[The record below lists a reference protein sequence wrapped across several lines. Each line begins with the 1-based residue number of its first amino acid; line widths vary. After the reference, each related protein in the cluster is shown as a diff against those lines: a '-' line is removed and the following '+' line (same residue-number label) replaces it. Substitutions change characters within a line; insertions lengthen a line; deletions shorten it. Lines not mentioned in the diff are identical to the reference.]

1 MNTEQPKS
9 GNRRNWP
16 FFVAIALCIA
26 VYASVQYTLK
36 YNPSALVQRVEMCTA
51 DYKHAPTAR
60 DTAEIDA
67 LTPPGKGYLR
77 MRQTFTCGYYRKAGA
92 TK

>member
-1 MNTEQPKS
+1 MSVDQPRAGS
-9 GNRRNWP
+9 NRKWP
-16 FFVAIALCIA
+16 FVAALTFVVLIYVFFQYAL
-26 VYASVQYTLK
+26 K
-36 YNPSALVQRVEMCTA
+36 DDPSLLVQRVELCTM

-67 LTPPGKGYLR
+67 LTPPAKRYLR
-77 MRQTFTCGYYRKAGA
+77 FRQTRTCGYFRKAGA